1 MASSG
6 MNCMRHQSHEAN
18 GTPSVDQV
26 NTPLHLQAII
36 MRKKQNQKTLL
47 PYSRCLVQSHHQVR
61 ATHMELK
68 LDACKQ
74 GGNREMCLCIRA
86 SNEQV
91 RSQQGQKGHDAKPK
105 RKRRQ
110 IAFRSHHM
118 VEQKFF
124 LCQWVI
130 GGCSATARSRHISSP
145 LPSDTASQLMIQAN
159 SSSTPLP

>member
-105 RKRRQ
+105 RKRKMQ
-110 IAFRSHHM
+110 IAFRSHY
-118 VEQKFF
+118 
-124 LCQWVI
+124 
-130 GGCSATARSRHISSP
+130 GGAAIFPVSVGDWGMQRYCTIPSHLLSSP
-145 LPSDTASQLMIQAN
+145 LRYS
-159 SSSTPLP
+159 